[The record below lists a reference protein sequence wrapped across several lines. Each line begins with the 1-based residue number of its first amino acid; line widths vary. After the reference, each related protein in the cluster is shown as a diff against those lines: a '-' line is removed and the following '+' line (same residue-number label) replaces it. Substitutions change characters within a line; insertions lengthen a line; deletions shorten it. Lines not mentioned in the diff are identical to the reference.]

1 MANKNEYQLIWESYE
16 HSSMARMTGDEHN
29 PPEYDF
35 DGELDDRDL
44 RSRDAMNNHEQL
56 VRLASKYEGLSDKQL
71 HAHIHVLETL
81 VDMGEQDR
89 DRYFGGDLNSPF

>member
-16 HSSMARMTGDEHN
+16 DSSMARMQGDEHN

-35 DGELDDRDL
+35 DDELDDRDIKIGNMMGQQ
-44 RSRDAMNNHEQL
+44 RDLDNI
-56 VRLASKYEGLSDKQL
+56 ASKYEGFSDKQL
-71 HAHIHVLETL
+71 NAHIHVLEGL

-89 DRYFGGDLNSPF
+89 DRYLT

>member
-16 HSSMARMTGDEHN
+16 DSNMARMTGDEHN

-35 DGELDDRDL
+35 DDERATHDDRV
-44 RSRDAMNNHEQL
+44 RDAMNNHEQL
-56 VRLASKYEGLSDKQL
+56 TRLAGKYEGLSEPQL
-71 HAHIHVLETL
+71 KAHIHVLETL

-89 DRYFGGDLNSPF
+89 DRYFGGDLGSPF